1 MLLELRGGGLTTS
14 QINKREINTKL
25 IYKYR
30 GYASIIMR
38 PLHENE
44 NINDHVKFVKD
55 RIKKLRLYEEE
66 KKR

>member
-1 MLLELRGGGLTTS
+1 
-14 QINKREINTKL
+14 
-25 IYKYR
+25 
-30 GYASIIMR
+30 MR

>member
-1 MLLELRGGGLTTS
+1 LTTS

-55 RIKKLRLYEEE
+55 RIKKTAFIRRRKKDRL
-66 KKR
+66 KLF